1 MAELIAVTFNE
12 GEPLD
17 VTKLNNLRLN
27 ITNTY
32 ESVAGLQ
39 NATLDGKTVPMIDF
53 GTVDVITKVGSSSP
67 VNLPINPNFTG
78 TPTFIVSIGG
88 GSVGSAIAIPR
99 VIGQAGSTPQV
110 IVNSTKDVG
119 TVKVN
124 YIAIQNKTV

>member
-1 MAELIAVTFNE
+1 MADLIPVTFNE

-32 ESVAGLQ
+32 ETAASLQ
-39 NATLDGKTVPMIDF
+39 SATLDGRTIPMIDF
-53 GTVDVITKVGSSSP
+53 GTVDVITKVGASSP
-67 VNLPINPNFTG
+67 VNLPINPNFSG

-88 GSVGSAIAIPR
+88 GSVGSAMAVPR
-99 VIGQAGSTPQV
+99 VIGQGGSTPQV

-124 YIAIQNKTV
+124 FIAIQNKTV